1 MPEPVADSSSQT
13 VKNGSMKK
21 LIFKRLPIL
30 SWLPHYTKEDI
41 IADFVAGITVGMT
54 MIPQSVAYAGLA
66 GLQPQYGLYTAFIGS
81 FTYVFFGSV
90 KEVSIGPT
98 SLMALLTFS
107 YVVGRPVEYVILLTF
122 LAGCIELAMGL
133 FKLGFL
139 VDFMSPC
146 LTSGFTSATSIIII
160 ISQLKGFLGISIK
173 NNSTFPALQEVLSKV
188 QEIKVGDTLLGV
200 TCVVF
205 LMGFK
210 QLGKIKSS
218 NLTTKKLLWLLSIS
232 KNALTVFVSSVVACL
247 WFNYE
252 GSVPF
257 KLTGIVPRGLPDIGL
272 PATHAEFNNSTS
284 GFTDMVSSLG
294 SGIIVV
300 PLVAVLANVAI
311 AKAYSSE
318 AVVDASQEMISL
330 GLANILG
337 SFVKAMPSCGAFT
350 RSSVASSSGVRSPLQ
365 GLYSGAVIILA
376 LSILAPYFFYIPKA
390 TLAAILIVAASS
402 LIDYEIFPTLWRC
415 SKVDFIITTM
425 TFAIGI
431 LVSVEMSIVI
441 GAIFNVLVLLKAWSR
456 PGILIEKRTS
466 EKGLE
471 YLYIKPELGLFYP
484 AADYLTEKVKK
495 HHNKNPTFPIALDC
509 YGFIKIDYSAAKSL
523 ETLAKTY
530 NKKEVGIVFVN
541 VNSKVL
547 CTLMA
552 QGEDNIVSL
561 CQSSYEVN
569 ANTFSVRDMENPD
582 EKPLIDS
589 INGRKFSEDI
599 RDIRKGSLCD
609 LE

>member
-1 MPEPVADSSSQT
+1 
-13 VKNGSMKK
+13 
-21 LIFKRLPIL
+21 
-30 SWLPHYTKEDI
+30 
-41 IADFVAGITVGMT
+41 MT

-365 GLYSGAVIILA
+365 GLYS
-376 LSILAPYFFYIPKA
+376 
-390 TLAAILIVAASS
+390 
-402 LIDYEIFPTLWRC
+402 
-415 SKVDFIITTM
+415 
-425 TFAIGI
+425 
-431 LVSVEMSIVI
+431 VSVEMSIVI

>member
-122 LAGCIELAMGL
+122 LAGCIEFAMGL

-210 QLGKIKSS
+210 QL
-218 NLTTKKLLWLLSIS
+218 
-232 KNALTVFVSSVVACL
+232 
-247 WFNYE
+247 
-252 GSVPF
+252 
-257 KLTGIVPRGLPDIGL
+257 GIVPRGLPDIGL